1 MAATSNFQSP
11 PQMFVPRAAV
21 TPYSSQLS
29 VDTFFPTK
37 YRRLTGF
44 KYKII
49 LLKSLCGNANEEV
62 YNHHVCFKM
71 LLILFLRTLSK
82 ISPQ

>member
-37 YRRLTGF
+37 YSRLTGF
-44 KYKII
+44 KRIS
-49 LLKSLCGNANEEV
+49 LKSLYGNANDEV
-62 YNHHVCFKM
+62 YNQHICFKM
-71 LLILFLRTLSK
+71 LFLLFLRTLSK
-82 ISPQ
+82 ISLQ